1 MTISNAEWLM
11 YETQWRVD
19 IAKHDYNCSY
29 ALNTMNQA
37 WQSITEMQEEELEIV
52 KEVIKFINIWEQ
64 LLIIVKNTEI
74 SKRWTAQERRDL
86 ENKVSRGA

>member
-11 YETQWRVD
+11 YETQWKID
-19 IAKHDYNCSY
+19 ITKHGYDCSY

-52 KEVIKFINIWEQ
+52 KNVIKFMNIWSQ
-64 LLIIVKNTEI
+64 ILILVKNTEV
-74 SKRWTAQERRDL
+74 SKQWTAEERRDL
-86 ENKVSRGA
+86 DKKVT